1 MMILAAFSVIFAS
14 LNCRVP
20 PLIMLMLWY
29 MYEPAFT
36 TQVPFFTTRSTEAVP
51 GPSGSL
57 FVSGHTSG
65 MASGKVGRRLRAN
78 DESSANARR
87 SGFDESAAPL
97 AETVQTKPIEKT
109 IEIERNRAIPPR
121 PALVQR
127 VETQAIYRSSS
138 RRHFTVPKRS
148 SAASRELR

>member
-1 MMILAAFSVIFAS
+1 
-14 LNCRVP
+14 
-20 PLIMLMLWY
+20 
-29 MYEPAFT
+29 
-36 TQVPFFTTRSTEAVP
+36 
-51 GPSGSL
+51 
-57 FVSGHTSG
+57 VSGHTSG
-65 MASGKVGRRLRAN
+65 IASGKVGRRLRAN

-127 VETQAIYRSSS
+127 VETQAIYRSSLETTLHS
-138 RRHFTVPKRS
+138 TEKRS
-148 SAASRELR
+148 GAHPKNSGG